1 MARYAGLLLIGIM
14 LAHSLLAS
22 PAEAMTVGS
31 SELTEGVAQ
40 VDGHRHRLFDR
51 LLGQEATLVLGQY
64 QAMGEIV
71 PSITKGHR
79 TISLFTAGLNGAPAP
94 VATIAGSSI
103 TVDLSSLFVG
113 IGRGDGYQI
122 RNIGGLATGTFD
134 PETRAFSLSWDHL
147 FDGRKHERLATFVLR
162 GVLDTGPQPVAIP
175 AALVLYATGL
185 FGLGSWAWWLRRAES
200 AHSAEPQVN

>member
-1 MARYAGLLLIGIM
+1 MARYAGLLLIGIVW
-14 LAHSLLAS
+14 AYSFPVS
-22 PAEAMTVGS
+22 PAEAMIVGS
-31 SELTEGVAQ
+31 SELTEGTAQ

-79 TISLFTAGLNGAPAP
+79 TISLFTSGLNGAPAP

-113 IGRGDGYQI
+113 VSRGDWYQI

-147 FDGRKHERLATFVLR
+147 FDGRKHERVATFVLR
-162 GVLDTGPQPVAIP
+162 GVVDAGPQPVAIP
-175 AALVLYATGL
+175 AAPVLYATGL
-185 FGLGSWAWWLRRAES
+185 FGLGSWAWWQRRAGA
-200 AHSAEPQVN
+200 AHQAAAQVN

>member
-1 MARYAGLLLIGIM
+1 MARYVGLLLIGIV
-14 LAHSLLAS
+14 LAHSPLAS
-22 PAEAMTVGS
+22 PAEAMIVGP
-31 SELTEGVAQ
+31 SELTEGTAQ
-40 VDGHRHRLFDR
+40 VDGHRQRLFDR
-51 LLGQEATLVLGQY
+51 LLGQEATLVIGQY
-64 QAMGEIV
+64 QSMGELV

-79 TISLFTAGLNGAPAP
+79 TFSLFTSGLNGAAAP
-94 VATIAGSSI
+94 SATIAGSSI
-103 TVDLSSLFVG
+103 PVDLSSLFVG
-113 IGRGDGYQI
+113 VSRGDWYQI

-185 FGLGSWAWWLRRAES
+185 FGIGSWAWRRRRVGA
-200 AHSAEPQVN
+200 AHPAAAQVN